1 MKEGNWISEVY
12 RPHDIFMHKLD
23 RKKKK
28 RKKKKK
34 KKGKKNNSI
43 VEKHAS
49 FLATAE
55 FRGFHAKRQPHPA

>member
-34 KKGKKNNSI
+34 KKKK
-43 VEKHAS
+43 KGS
-49 FLATAE
+49 FLIKGE
-55 FRGFHAKRQPHPA
+55 K